1 MVSCLGN
8 YGIARVCFWRHD
20 LKINTFLLEM
30 EGQKPQPQAE
40 PLKFSLVLESKHRTF
55 LRKEKLSHKKGK
67 SRKLTKQDEA
77 DIEEEL
83 LVCRFNADRIR
94 KQALEEAYH
103 TIQLEEHRRKEF
115 EAKEREKLLAEVNGL
130 KAEAKAE
137 DVAEKQA
144 EDLSASVASAAT
156 E

>member
-1 MVSCLGN
+1 MN
-8 YGIARVCFWRHD
+8 I
-20 LKINTFLLEM
+20 FLLEM
-30 EGQKPQPQAE
+30 EGQKPQPQQE
-40 PLKFSLVLESKHRTF
+40 PLKFSLVLESKHRTY

-83 LVCRFNADRIR
+83 LVCRFNSDRIR

-103 TIQLEEHRRKEF
+103 TIQMEEFRRKEF
-115 EAKEREKLLAEVNGL
+115 EAKEREKLLAEVNNF
-130 KAEAKAE
+130 KAESKAE

-144 EDLSASVASAAT
+144 ESLSASVAAVAT

>member
-1 MVSCLGN
+1 
-8 YGIARVCFWRHD
+8 
-20 LKINTFLLEM
+20 M
-30 EGQKPQPQAE
+30 EGQKPQPQQE
-40 PLKFSLVLESKHRTF
+40 PLKFSLVLESKHRTY
-55 LRKEKLSHKKGK
+55 LRKEKLSRKKGK

-83 LVCRFNADRIR
+83 LVCRFNSDRIR

-103 TIQLEEHRRKEF
+103 TIQIEEFHRKEF
-115 EAKEREKLLAEVNGL
+115 EAKEREKLLAEVNNF
-130 KAEAKAE
+130 KAESKAE

-144 EDLSASVASAAT
+144 ESLSASVAAVAT

>member
-1 MVSCLGN
+1 M
-8 YGIARVCFWRHD
+8 
-20 LKINTFLLEM
+20 NTFLLEM

-115 EAKEREKLLAEVNGL
+115 EAKEREKLLAEVNNF

-137 DVAEKQA
+137 QVAEKEA
-144 EDLSASVASAAT
+144 ENLSASVAAAAT

>member
-1 MVSCLGN
+1 
-8 YGIARVCFWRHD
+8 
-20 LKINTFLLEM
+20 M
-30 EGQKPQPQAE
+30 EGQKPQAQAE
-40 PLKFSLVLESKHRTF
+40 PLKFSLVLESKHRTY

-83 LVCRFNADRIR
+83 VVCRFNADRIR

-115 EAKEREKLLAEVNGL
+115 EAKEREKLLAEVNNF

-137 DVAEKQA
+137 QVAEKEA
-144 EDLSASVASAAT
+144 ENLSASVAAAAT

>member
-1 MVSCLGN
+1 
-8 YGIARVCFWRHD
+8 
-20 LKINTFLLEM
+20 M
-30 EGQKPQPQAE
+30 EGQKQVE
-40 PLKFSLVLESKHRTF
+40 VPLKFSLVLESKHRTY

-83 LVCRFNADRIR
+83 AVCRFNSERIR
-94 KQALEEAYH
+94 RQALEEAYAV
-103 TIQLEEHRRKEF
+103 IQQEDLRRKEF
-115 EAKEREKLLAEVNGL
+115 EAAEREKLLSEVNGL

-137 DVAEKQA
+137 DVAEKAA
-144 EDLSASVASAAT
+144 ENLSASVAALAT

>member
-1 MVSCLGN
+1 
-8 YGIARVCFWRHD
+8 
-20 LKINTFLLEM
+20 M

-115 EAKEREKLLAEVNGL
+115 EAKEREKLLAEVNNF

-137 DVAEKQA
+137 QVAEKEA
-144 EDLSASVASAAT
+144 ENLSASVAAAAT
-156 E
+156 D

>member
-1 MVSCLGN
+1 
-8 YGIARVCFWRHD
+8 
-20 LKINTFLLEM
+20 M
-30 EGQKPQPQAE
+30 EGQKQQPQAE

-115 EAKEREKLLAEVNGL
+115 EAKEREKLLAEVNNF

-137 DVAEKQA
+137 QVAEKEA
-144 EDLSASVASAAT
+144 ENLSASVAAAAT

>member
-1 MVSCLGN
+1 
-8 YGIARVCFWRHD
+8 
-20 LKINTFLLEM
+20 M

-67 SRKLTKQDEA
+67 HRKLTKQDEA

-115 EAKEREKLLAEVNGL
+115 EAKEREKLLAEVNNF

-137 DVAEKQA
+137 QVAEKEA
-144 EDLSASVASAAT
+144 ENLSASVAAAAT
-156 E
+156 D

>member
-1 MVSCLGN
+1 
-8 YGIARVCFWRHD
+8 
-20 LKINTFLLEM
+20 M

-115 EAKEREKLLAEVNGL
+115 EAKEREKLLAEVNNF

-137 DVAEKQA
+137 QVAEKEA
-144 EDLSASVASAAT
+144 ENLSASVAAAAT

>member
-1 MVSCLGN
+1 MKMN
-8 YGIARVCFWRHD
+8 I
-20 LKINTFLLEM
+20 FLLEM
-30 EGQKPQPQAE
+30 EGQKPQPQQE
-40 PLKFSLVLESKHRTF
+40 PLKFSLVLESKHRTY

-83 LVCRFNADRIR
+83 LVCRFNSDRIR

-103 TIQLEEHRRKEF
+103 TIQMEEFRRKEF
-115 EAKEREKLLAEVNGL
+115 EAKEREKLLAEVNNF
-130 KAEAKAE
+130 KAESKAE

-144 EDLSASVASAAT
+144 ESLSASVAAVAT

>member
-1 MVSCLGN
+1 
-8 YGIARVCFWRHD
+8 
-20 LKINTFLLEM
+20 M

-103 TIQLEEHRRKEF
+103 TIQLEEYRRKEF
-115 EAKEREKLLAEVNGL
+115 EAKEREKLLAEVNNF

-137 DVAEKQA
+137 QVAEKEA
-144 EDLSASVASAAT
+144 ENLSASVAAAAT
-156 E
+156 D